1 MVLQSDVGVGRA
13 LAMPSG
19 RILHICSMLASRHSQ
34 RRTARERSWNRAEIR
49 TSLGSGKEASRS
61 LKNVGVVFG
70 GCRNLNDGRQRK
82 EMN

>member
-19 RILHICSMLASRHSQ
+19 RMLASRHSQ
-34 RRTARERSWNRAEIR
+34 RRTARKRSWNRAEIR
-49 TSLGSGKEASRS
+49 TSLGSGNEASRS